1 MKNSLKSLLLSTTVA
16 SALMAPALGFANAEV
31 EKLSRDPANWATWGG
46 DYYGSR
52 FSTLTQINKDNAKN
66 LQPMWT
72 FSTGMLRGHEG
83 GPLVVN
89 GLIYIHTGYPHKIY
103 ALSQDTHSV
112 VWEYDYAPDK
122 GTDPTQV
129 IGVMCCDVVNRG
141 LAYGDGK
148 VFLAQGD
155 ATLVALDAK
164 TGKLV
169 WKVKNGDPKAGMTI
183 PTPPLSSRIRSSSV
197 FPVVS
202 SVFAAS
208 LRHTTSRMALRR
220 GASTAWALTLT

>member
-1 MKNSLKSLLLSTTVA
+1 MRGLVLATAVA
-16 SALMAPALGFANAEV
+16 SAIAAPSVGFANAEV
-31 EKLSRDPANWATWGG
+31 EKLSHDPANWATWGG
-46 DYYGSR
+46 DYYGMR
-52 FSTLTQINKDNAKN
+52 FSTLTQVNKDNAKN

-72 FSTGMLRGHEG
+72 FSTGALRGHEG
-83 GPLVVN
+83 GPLVVG

-103 ALSQDTHSV
+103 ALDQDTHSV
-112 VWEYDYAPDK
+112 VWEYDYAADK

-155 ATLVALDAK
+155 ATLIALDAK

-169 WKVKNGDPKAGMTI
+169 WKVKNGDPKAGMTN
-183 PTPPLSSRIRSSSV
+183 TNAPLVVKDKVFVGISGGEFGVRGFLAAYNIRTHAVCLPGKRSV
-197 FPVVS
+197 LDVVS
-202 SVFAAS
+202 
-208 LRHTTSRMALRR
+208 
-220 GASTAWALTLT
+220 G

>member
-1 MKNSLKSLLLSTTVA
+1 MNKTLRSLLLSTAVA
-16 SALMAPALGFANAEV
+16 TSMVAPFTATANEEV

-46 DYYGSR
+46 NYYGDR
-52 FSTLTQINKDNAKN
+52 FTTLSQINKENAKN
-66 LQPMWT
+66 LQPIWT

-103 ALSQDTHSV
+103 ALDQDTHSV
-112 VWEYDYAPDK
+112 VWEYEYTPDK

-141 LAYGDGK
+141 LAYGEGK

-155 ATLVALDAK
+155 ATLIALDAK

-169 WKVKNGDPKAGMTI
+169 WKIKNGDPKAGMTN
-183 PTPPLSSRIRSSSV
+183 TNAPL
-197 FPVVS
+197 VVKDKVLVGIS
-202 SVFAAS
+202 GGEFGVRGFLAAYNMKDGT
-208 LRHTTSRMALRR
+208 L
-220 GASTAWALTLT
+220 AWKGYS